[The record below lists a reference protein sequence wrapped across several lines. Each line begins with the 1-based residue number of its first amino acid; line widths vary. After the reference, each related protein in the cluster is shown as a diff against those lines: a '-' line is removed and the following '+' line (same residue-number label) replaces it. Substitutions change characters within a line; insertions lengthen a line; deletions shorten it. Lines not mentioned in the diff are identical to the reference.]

1 MRQLPLNKDFANKDF
16 LKSIIDDFID
26 DLKKDKYKNHKKILE
41 LCHVAKFLTF
51 FEDRFKIERINEEPD
66 FIIFSTSE
74 RIGLEHQ
81 TLIDSGV
88 KEKEGFIEN
97 LFKQA
102 EKILSKEPDIQN
114 FLANIYI
121 SPSLE
126 IKINDKNQKIIEIV
140 DLLKN
145 YLNTGKL
152 CKNDIFED
160 VIIMPHSQI
169 SLNPNFGAW
178 CQKDITSE
186 LLVKAISKKE
196 RLINSYIKKTNLKQ
210 WLLIVIG
217 GLGES
222 SYEYDIRFDMNIESK
237 FEKIFL
243 MEDFGYKLFE
253 IK

>member
-1 MRQLPLNKDFANKDF
+1 MRQLLLNKDFANKDF
-16 LKSIIDDFID
+16 LKSLIDDFID
-26 DLKKDKYKNHKKILE
+26 DLKIDKNKNQKKILE

-51 FEDRFKIERINEEPD
+51 FEDKFKIERISEEPD

-81 TLIDSGV
+81 ILIDTGV

-102 EKILSKEPDIQN
+102 EQILSKGTDVPS

-121 SPSLE
+121 YPNLE
-126 IKINDKNQKIIEIV
+126 IKINDKSQKIIEIV

-145 YLNTGKL
+145 YLKTGKL
-152 CKNDIFED
+152 YRNDIIED
-160 VIIMPHSQI
+160 INIMPHSQI
-169 SLNPNFGAW
+169 SLNPNFGGW
-178 CQKDITSE
+178 CQKNITSD
-186 LLVKAISKKE
+186 LLLEAISKKE
-196 RLINSYIKKTNLKQ
+196 RLVNSYIKKTNLKQ

-222 SYEYDIRFDMNIESK
+222 SYEYDLEFDIDVESK
-237 FEKIFL
+237 FENIFL
-243 MEDFGYKLFE
+243 MEDFSCKLYE